1 MKSCRLL
8 LLGPGPDE
16 QVSLFNLIK
25 RLTMT
30 SPIASLKVPCQGGD
44 ASSLG
49 DAAKFGIVVS
59 HSLLFTSYLVDTL
72 MMQTVSDRAS
82 TGVYEDLS
90 GPAILSFFSEAIE
103 SPWSVEYRLV
113 PDEQHLIEQALVNL
127 VDVEECCLVV
137 TTGGT
142 GPAPRDV
149 TPEATEAVCQRM
161 MPGYGEQMR
170 AISLKYVPTAV
181 LSRQTAGIR
190 GKALIINLP
199 GKPKSIRETFDE
211 VFKSIP
217 YCIQLLGGPY
227 LETKGQ
233 VVEAFRPPNEKRVKK

>member
-1 MKSCRLL
+1 MS
-8 LLGPGPDE
+8 
-16 QVSLFNLIK
+16 SS
-25 RLTMT
+25 T
-30 SPIASLKVPCQGGD
+30 SVAPIATRGGSE
-44 ASSLG
+44 ASIG
-49 DAAKFGIVVS
+49 DSARFGV
-59 HSLLFTSYLVDTL
+59 L
-72 MMQTVSDRAS
+72 TVSDRAS
-82 TGVYEDLS
+82 SGVYKDLS
-90 GPAILSFFSEAIE
+90 GPAILQFFQEAVE
-103 SPWSVEYRLV
+103 SPWEAVYRV
-113 PDEQHLIEQALVNL
+113 VADEQPDIEAALIDM
-127 VDVEECCLVV
+127 VDNQGCCLVV

-149 TPEATEAVCQRM
+149 TPEATEAVCSRM

-181 LSRQTAGIR
+181 LSRQTAGLR

-227 LETKGQ
+227 IETHKV
-233 VVEAFRPPNEKRVKK
+233 VVEAFRPPADRRAATPAAAVAQQ

>member
-1 MKSCRLL
+1 
-8 LLGPGPDE
+8 
-16 QVSLFNLIK
+16 
-25 RLTMT
+25 
-30 SPIASLKVPCQGGD
+30 
-44 ASSLG
+44 
-49 DAAKFGIVVS
+49 
-59 HSLLFTSYLVDTL
+59 

-90 GPAILSFFSEAIE
+90 GPAILAFFNEAIE
-103 SPWSVEYRLV
+103 SPWSAEYRLV
-113 PDEQHLIEQALVNL
+113 PDEQHLIQEALVNL
-127 VDVEECCLVV
+127 VDVEGCCLVV

-227 LETKGQ
+227 IETKGQ
-233 VVEAFRPPNEKRVKK
+233 VVDAFRPPNDRRVKA